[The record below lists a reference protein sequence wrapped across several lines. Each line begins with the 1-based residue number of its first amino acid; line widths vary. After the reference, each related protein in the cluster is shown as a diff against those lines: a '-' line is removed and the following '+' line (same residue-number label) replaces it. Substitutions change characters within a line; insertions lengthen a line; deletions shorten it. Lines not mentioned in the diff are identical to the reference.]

1 MSQLEVLSRQR
12 PLLLTLNALAFTVW
26 QVTEFQFVNAGIS
39 DEIGLARFIAPVAIA
54 LWVITSACLLAPF
67 IEKRRPPAEDEL
79 TRHNR
84 LTAFYW
90 GYGITM
96 LAVGAGLIA
105 ATRTAWPAVDIVRLI
120 LIAGVIAPLLRFA
133 LMELRTAD
141 EQ

>member
-12 PLLLTLNALAFTVW
+12 PLLLSLNALSFALW

-54 LWVITSACLLAPF
+54 LWATTSACLLAPF
-67 IEKRRPPAEDEL
+67 FEKTRPPPEDEL

-84 LTAFYW
+84 LTAFNW

-96 LAVGAGLIA
+96 FAVGAALIA
-105 ATRTAWPAVDIVRLI
+105 AARTDWPAIDIVRLI
-120 LIAGVIAPLLRFA
+120 LIAGVVAPLLRFA
-133 LMELRTAD
+133 LMELRTND
-141 EQ
+141 GQ